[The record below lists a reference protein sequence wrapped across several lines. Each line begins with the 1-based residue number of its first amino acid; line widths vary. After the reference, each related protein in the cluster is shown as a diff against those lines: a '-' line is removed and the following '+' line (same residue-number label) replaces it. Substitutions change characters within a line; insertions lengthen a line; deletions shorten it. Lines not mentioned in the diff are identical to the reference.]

1 MKREDEHMSN
11 FRIRTCTVGMV
22 GTNCYL
28 VYREDLKKAVIV
40 DPGDNGAHILN
51 KCREYGIIPEAI
63 VLTHGHFDHILAVEE
78 IRRAF
83 QEITVYA
90 AEKEAKLLG
99 DSRLNMTG
107 SYGTGFS
114 LRPDRLVKDGDVLEL
129 AGLKWQVI
137 ETPGHTTGSMCLWIE
152 EEDVLI
158 SGDTLFAESLGR
170 TDFPTGSSADIIRSI
185 KERLFVLPEDTMVYP
200 GHGEPTTIRHE
211 KTHNPVA
218 FYNR

>member
-1 MKREDEHMSN
+1 MSN

-22 GTNCYL
+22 DTNCYL

-99 DSRLNMTG
+99 DPRLNMTG

-137 ETPGHTTGSMCLWIE
+137 ETPGHTAGSMCLWIE

-211 KTHNPVA
+211 KAHNPVA

>member
-1 MKREDEHMSN
+1 M
-11 FRIRTCTVGMV
+11 
-22 GTNCYL
+22 
-28 VYREDLKKAVIV
+28 
-40 DPGDNGAHILN
+40 DPGDNGAYILN

-137 ETPGHTTGSMCLWIE
+137 ETPGHTAGSMCLWIE

-211 KTHNPVA
+211 KAHNPVA

>member
-1 MKREDEHMSN
+1 MSN

-28 VYREDLKKAVIV
+28 VYREDLKRAVSV

-51 KCREYGIIPEAI
+51 TCRECGIIPEAV

-83 QEITVYA
+83 KEITVYA

-99 DSRLNMTG
+99 DPRLNLTA
-107 SYGTGFS
+107 SYGTGVTLS
-114 LRPDRLVKDGDVLEL
+114 PDHLVKDGDILEL
-129 AGLKWQVI
+129 AGFKWQVI
-137 ETPGHTTGSMCLWIE
+137 ETPGHTEGSVCLWIKE
-152 EEDVLI
+152 EEVLI

-200 GHGEPTTIRHE
+200 GHGEPTTIGHE

>member
-1 MKREDEHMSN
+1 MSN

-28 VYREDLKKAVIV
+28 VYREDLKRAVIV

-51 KCREYGIIPEAI
+51 TCRECGIIPEAV

-83 QEITVYA
+83 KEITVYA

-99 DSRLNMTG
+99 DPRLNLTA
-107 SYGTGFS
+107 SYGTGVTLS
-114 LRPDRLVKDGDVLEL
+114 PDHLVKDGDILEL
-129 AGLKWQVI
+129 AGFKWQVI
-137 ETPGHTTGSMCLWIE
+137 ETPGHTEGSVCLWIKE
-152 EEDVLI
+152 EEVLI

-185 KERLFVLPEDTMVYP
+185 KERLFVLPDDTMVYP
-200 GHGEPTTIRHE
+200 GHGDPTTIGHE

>member
-1 MKREDEHMSN
+1 MSN

-22 GTNCYL
+22 G
-28 VYREDLKKAVIV
+28 
-40 DPGDNGAHILN
+40 
-51 KCREYGIIPEAI
+51 IIPEAV

-83 QEITVYA
+83 KEITVYA

-99 DSRLNMTG
+99 DPRLNLTA
-107 SYGTGFS
+107 SYGTGVTLS
-114 LRPDRLVKDGDVLEL
+114 PDHLVKDGDILEL
-129 AGLKWQVI
+129 AGFKWQVI
-137 ETPGHTTGSMCLWIE
+137 ETPGHTEGSVCLWIKE
-152 EEDVLI
+152 EEVLI

-185 KERLFVLPEDTMVYP
+185 KERLFVLPDDTMVYP
-200 GHGEPTTIRHE
+200 GHGEPTTIGHE

>member
-1 MKREDEHMSN
+1 
-11 FRIRTCTVGMV
+11 MV

-28 VYREDLKKAVIV
+28 VYREDLKRAVIV

-51 KCREYGIIPEAI
+51 TCRECGIIPEAV

-83 QEITVYA
+83 KEITVYA

-99 DSRLNMTG
+99 DPRLNLTA
-107 SYGTGFS
+107 SYGTGVTLS
-114 LRPDRLVKDGDVLEL
+114 PDHLVKDGDILEL
-129 AGLKWQVI
+129 AGFKWQVI
-137 ETPGHTTGSMCLWIE
+137 ETPGHTEGSVCLWIKE
-152 EEDVLI
+152 EEVLI

-185 KERLFVLPEDTMVYP
+185 KERLFVLPDDTMVYP
-200 GHGEPTTIRHE
+200 GHGEPTTIGHE

>member
-1 MKREDEHMSN
+1 M
-11 FRIRTCTVGMV
+11 
-22 GTNCYL
+22 
-28 VYREDLKKAVIV
+28 
-40 DPGDNGAHILN
+40 
-51 KCREYGIIPEAI
+51 
-63 VLTHGHFDHILAVEE
+63 LTHGHFDHILAVED

-83 QEITVYA
+83 PEITVYA

-99 DSRLNMTG
+99 DPRLNMTG

-114 LRPDRLVKDGDVLEL
+114 LSPDRLVKDGDVLEL
-129 AGLKWQVI
+129 AGFKWKVI
-137 ETPGHTTGSMCLWIE
+137 ETPGHTAGSMCLWIE

-211 KTHNPVA
+211 KAHNPVA

>member
-1 MKREDEHMSN
+1 MSN

-22 GTNCYL
+22 GTNFYL
-28 VYREDLKKAVIV
+28 VYREDLKRAVIV

-51 KCREYGIIPEAI
+51 TCRECGIIPEAV

-83 QEITVYA
+83 KEITVYA

-99 DSRLNMTG
+99 DPRLNLTA
-107 SYGTGFS
+107 SYGTGVTLS
-114 LRPDRLVKDGDVLEL
+114 PDHLVKDGDILEL
-129 AGLKWQVI
+129 AGFKWQVI
-137 ETPGHTTGSMCLWIE
+137 ETPGHTEGSVCLWIKE
-152 EEDVLI
+152 EEVLI

-185 KERLFVLPEDTMVYP
+185 KERLFVLPDDTMVYP
-200 GHGEPTTIRHE
+200 GHGEPTTIGHE

>member
-1 MKREDEHMSN
+1 
-11 FRIRTCTVGMV
+11 MV

-28 VYREDLKKAVIV
+28 VYREDLKRAVIV

-51 KCREYGIIPEAI
+51 TCRECGIIPEAV

-83 QEITVYA
+83 KEITVYA

-99 DSRLNMTG
+99 DPRLNLTA
-107 SYGTGFS
+107 SYGTGVTLS
-114 LRPDRLVKDGDVLEL
+114 PDHLVKDGDILEL
-129 AGLKWQVI
+129 AGFKWQVI
-137 ETPGHTTGSMCLWIE
+137 ETPGHTEGSVCLWIKE
-152 EEDVLI
+152 EEVLI

-200 GHGEPTTIRHE
+200 GHGEPTTIGHE

>member
-1 MKREDEHMSN
+1 MSN

-28 VYREDLKKAVIV
+28 VYREDLKRAVIV

-51 KCREYGIIPEAI
+51 TCRECGIIPEAV

-83 QEITVYA
+83 KEITVYA

-99 DSRLNMTG
+99 DPRLNLTA
-107 SYGTGFS
+107 SYGTGVTLS
-114 LRPDRLVKDGDVLEL
+114 PDHLVKDGDILEL
-129 AGLKWQVI
+129 AGFKWQVI
-137 ETPGHTTGSMCLWIE
+137 ETPGHTEGSVCLWIKE
-152 EEDVLI
+152 EEVLI

-170 TDFPTGSSADIIRSI
+170 TDFPPGSSADIIRSI
-185 KERLFVLPEDTMVYP
+185 KERLFVLPDDTMVYP
-200 GHGEPTTIRHE
+200 GHGEPTTIGHE

>member
-1 MKREDEHMSN
+1 MSN

-28 VYREDLKKAVIV
+28 VYREYLKKAVIV

-99 DSRLNMTG
+99 DPRLNMTG

-211 KTHNPVA
+211 KAHNPVA